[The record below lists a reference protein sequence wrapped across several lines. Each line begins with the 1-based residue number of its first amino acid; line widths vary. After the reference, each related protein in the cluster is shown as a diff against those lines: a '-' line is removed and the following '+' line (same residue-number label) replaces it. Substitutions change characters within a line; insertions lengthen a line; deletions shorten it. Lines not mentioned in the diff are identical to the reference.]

1 MSNKSIQVNSNIH
14 TKLKEISDARRK
26 AGRYD
31 VTIAAIVSELVIKL
45 HKKEVK

>member
-14 TKLKEISDARRK
+14 AKLKEISEARRK

-31 VTIAAIVSELVIKL
+31 VTIAAIVSEMTVKL
-45 HKKEVK
+45 HKRELG